1 METLTEEKRRYGTIQ
16 DFNIKS
22 SNYWGKLYVFVLKGQ
37 NNNPSVE
44 GRHYPNN
51 YSLKLEGKI
60 FDRHAKDKNGKVSP
74 RTRTIRVVQG
84 EVSIYKD
91 EQTEDGQKLEPI
103 RIEFSKDG
111 VKIVEAREELVLEYM
126 LRSNLNE
133 TNPERDTNVRP
144 IFGLLDLKTGLQ
156 KEMEKDMNESKASNW
171 CHTADF
177 KHIVRYARVL
187 GVDTNKDPDEIRYAM
202 RYLAKVDAKKFNDG
216 LENKLTQRK
225 FYVLEASDAGL
236 IRIDLKTNAIYW
248 DNGNI
253 ITHSPL
259 GKNPV
264 DHFVDLS
271 MSDSAMTLAYMTIE
285 RQIEAR
291 ETNIDREQPEVVA
304 GTTDTTAYMIKPEPL
319 DNTSVRNIV
328 IDVNTSVEGIVEAAI
343 KFGVVS
349 YQKPWLMYGEK
360 KFMGKNK
367 FINAVNTDA
376 ILKDALIKACSGK

>member
-1 METLTEEKRRYGTIQ
+1 METTLAEERRRYGTIQ
-16 DFNIKS
+16 DFNLKT
-22 SNYWGKLYVFVLKGQ
+22 SNYWEKLYVFVLKGQ
-37 NNNPSVE
+37 NATPSVE

-60 FDRHAKDKNGKVSP
+60 FDRHAKDKNGKISP

-156 KEMEKDMNESKASNW
+156 NEMEKDMNESKAANW
-171 CHTADF
+171 CHTIDF
-177 KHIVRYARVL
+177 KYLVRYARVL
-187 GVDTNKDPDEIRYAM
+187 GVDTTKDPDEIRYAM
-202 RYLAKVDAKKFNDG
+202 RYLAKVDPKKFNNG
-216 LENKLTQRK
+216 LENKLTLRK
-225 FYVLEASDAGL
+225 FDVLQASDDGL
-236 IRIDLKTNAIYW
+236 VKVDLRTNAIYW
-248 DNGNI
+248 ENGNL
-253 ITHSPL
+253 ITHSPI

-271 MSDSAMTLAYMTIE
+271 MSDSAMDLAYRTMAQQVNAKNVDIKIESPVAAAAKDDIPAQRGSGSTTITVVD
-285 RQIEAR
+285 IN
-291 ETNIDREQPEVVA
+291 TPLMDLVEV
-304 GTTDTTAYMIKPEPL
+304 
-319 DNTSVRNIV
+319 
-328 IDVNTSVEGIVEAAI
+328 AI
-343 KFGVVS
+343 KDGIAV
-349 YQKPWLMYGEK
+349 YQKPWIMYNGK

-367 FINAVNTDA
+367 FAVALENDA
-376 ILKDALIKACSGK
+376 LLKDALIKACSAGK